1 MVLNHFV
8 GFMVTVPYTLLG
20 WGGIHRISYAKFFEK
35 SKLII
40 KKHITGVEMNT
51 LLGLSGTAL
60 LILVGLAG
68 FQNQSLWLIPIF
80 GIVAAY
86 LGVSYPTWKAQ
97 MAKER
102 GIYWKVF
109 FQSIPL
115 QIIFMAFLYGA
126 GFGINY
132 LLS

>member
-1 MVLNHFV
+1 
-8 GFMVTVPYTLLG
+8 
-20 WGGIHRISYAKFFEK
+20 
-35 SKLII
+35 
-40 KKHITGVEMNT
+40 MNT

-86 LGVSYPTWKAQ
+86 LGVNWPTWKAK
-97 MAKER
+97 MAKEN
-102 GIYWKVF
+102 GIYWTVF

-115 QIIFMAFLYGA
+115 QMIFMAVIYA
-126 GFGINY
+126 VGFGINY
-132 LLS
+132 LLN

>member
-1 MVLNHFV
+1 
-8 GFMVTVPYTLLG
+8 
-20 WGGIHRISYAKFFEK
+20 
-35 SKLII
+35 
-40 KKHITGVEMNT
+40 MNT
-51 LLGLSGTAL
+51 LLGLSGTVL
-60 LILVGLAG
+60 LIVMGVMG
-68 FQNQSLWLIPIF
+68 FQNQPLWLIPVF
-80 GIVAAY
+80 GTVAAFI
-86 LGVSYPTWKAQ
+86 GIHYPIGKAQ